1 MIKFK
6 TKYQLLPSTIDEM
19 QYVKRD
25 NSESAYK
32 DQNLNFKNPN
42 YTVSHVKAVSGSKY
56 LAVKANRLSGK
67 GVNKEKKIYTT
78 PKAELDAFSIFGKLY
93 DLKHRRLFKKNNI
106 IYDLL

>member
-42 YTVSHVKAVSGSKY
+42 YTFWYCK
-56 LAVKANRLSGK
+56 
-67 GVNKEKKIYTT
+67 
-78 PKAELDAFSIFGKLY
+78 
-93 DLKHRRLFKKNNI
+93 
-106 IYDLL
+106 